1 MLLQSLKARGCQ
13 KISPFQVHVFSEG
26 PEEGGRDALPP
37 MMMIRLGW
45 NNNKPQS
52 VHANSVCEKARDS
65 TTLINTFVFDFQY
78 LENLL
83 PADPSTSINVKNPL
97 RTSQEYL
104 ENILRPYLNICS
116 SFCSFVPSLMTRIII
131 MNSWNFNWFDVPLWR
146 RHNREELIF
155 GEMGILV
162 IVSVF
167 LAVCVC
173 VCVQCTSPQIV
184 SYPTRLFLS

>member
-1 MLLQSLKARGCQ
+1 MLPSPLKARCCQ
-13 KISPFQVHVFSEG
+13 KISPFQVHVFFEG

-37 MMMIRLGW
+37 MMIRLRI
-45 NNNKPQS
+45 NKPQS
-52 VHANSVCEKARDS
+52 VHANSVCEKAWDS

-97 RTSQEYL
+97 RSSQEYL

-167 LAVCVC
+167 LVVCVS

>member
-13 KISPFQVHVFSEG
+13 KISPFQVLLFFGG
-26 PEEGGRDALPP
+26 PEEGGRDALLP
-37 MMMIRLGW
+37 MIIRLGW

-52 VHANSVCEKARDS
+52 VYANSVCEKALDS
-65 TTLINTFVFDFQY
+65 ITLINTFVFDFQY

-83 PADPSTSINVKNPL
+83 PAYPSTSINVKNPL

-155 GEMGILV
+155 GEIILV

-173 VCVQCTSPQIV
+173 VCVCTMYITPDSQLPN
-184 SYPTRLFLS
+184 